1 MSDDDLTARIPSA
14 SAAGARRGW
23 RCPDE
28 SLLAAWA
35 DGSVTEAGREKL
47 EAHLADCPFCCGQL
61 GFLARAGELGPLP
74 AVPARLLSA
83 AQGGRA
89 PFFGRL
95 RPATLVAAGA
105 GLVLALLVANP
116 WGRPGFPG
124 EPATT
129 GDVRGAQ
136 TAAAVD
142 GVPRILRPSE
152 GESLHR
158 SALELRW
165 AETPDALFY
174 TVEVVEADGAVAWEG
189 RAESAGLAIPP
200 AAPLVPGRLYFARVL
215 AHLRS
220 GATVPSPAVGFRLE
234 PG

>member
-1 MSDDDLTARIPSA
+1 MRDDDLTARIPSA
-14 SAAGARRGW
+14 SASGARRGW

-35 DGSVTEAGREKL
+35 DGRVAAARRGELEGHVAGC
-47 EAHLADCPFCCGQL
+47 AWCCGQL
-61 GFLARAGELGPLP
+61 GFLSRANDLDTLP
-74 AVPARLLSA
+74 AVPAHLLA
-83 AQGGRA
+83 AARGERA

-105 GLVLALLVANP
+105 GLVLALLVASP

-124 EPATT
+124 EPVATE
-129 GDVRGAQ
+129 DVRGVRS
-136 TAAAVD
+136 TIAAD

-158 SALELRW
+158 TALELRW
-165 AETPDALFY
+165 AETPEALFY
-174 TVEVVEADGAVAWEG
+174 SVELVEADGDVAWEA
-189 RAESAGLAIPP
+189 RAECARLAIPP